1 MLALRFPQPTALD
14 NVPASLKLL
23 LLAAA
28 TSGIF
33 FISTLGTMFLIF
45 LAITTFHFLFGWQIF
60 KFSLNLLKPLLPF
73 IIIMV
78 FWHLYSRDLTG
89 GLLIIMRLLLIVSLA
104 NLVTCSTKTS
114 EITEIIDKFKIVMEN
129 NNFAIH
135 LEDER
140 LSSQYAKKIMIQQD
154 IKTGKNKEMVDVLSA
169 SIILQTY
176 LDREK

>member
-1 MLALRFPQPTALD
+1 MSRIIGIDFGLSKVGIAISDPAGIISMPLETIRYKNQKELIEVIKKIALEK
-14 NVPASLKLL
+14 NVK
-23 LLAAA
+23 
-28 TSGIF
+28 
-33 FISTLGTMFLIF
+33 TLVIGYPLNMN
-45 LAITTFHFLFGWQIF
+45 F
-60 KFSLNLLKPLLPF
+60 KENN
-73 IIIMV
+73 M
-78 FWHLYSRDLTG
+78 
-89 GLLIIMRLLLIVSLA
+89 
-104 NLVTCSTKTS
+104 
-114 EITEIIDKFKIVMEN
+114 TEIIDKFKIVMEN